1 MPDDCAVR
9 VVDLP
14 PGIGGAVM
22 VDDEGFA
29 NIYINARHGRDAQL
43 RSLEH
48 ELLHVKRG
56 DIYNDMTILEVE
68 GGAYSD

>member
-1 MPDDCAVR
+1 MPDDCTVR

-48 ELLHVKRG
+48 ELRHVKRG
-56 DIYNDMTILEVE
+56 DIDNSLSIYEIEV
-68 GGAYSD
+68 DNTHD